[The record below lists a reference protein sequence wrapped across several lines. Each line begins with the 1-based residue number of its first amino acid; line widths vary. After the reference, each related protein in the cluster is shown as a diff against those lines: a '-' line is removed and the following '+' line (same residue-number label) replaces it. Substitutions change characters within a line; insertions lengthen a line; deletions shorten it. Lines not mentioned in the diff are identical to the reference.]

1 MGLNRALIGKQYPA
15 QDYGVTAEAVSKY
28 ASACNDDNP
37 LFFEPGPSHSVL
49 APPMF
54 GVVLGWL
61 PIMTVVTD
69 SELNVDVLRLLHTEQ
84 DMRFVLPVVSGDII
98 TSTATLVDIEDKA
111 GGESFTLAVDS
122 TNQRGQIVQHMRFG
136 AFIRGER
143 RRSRSF
149 GAFGPSPQA
158 QPLLRV
164 AQSIDPDQTYRY
176 AEASGDRN
184 PIHLDENIARMA
196 GLPGIIVHG
205 LCTMAFTSKVMID
218 HLCDRE
224 PSRLKRLRVRFS
236 RPVFPGQTIT
246 TAVWPQRG
254 NVSSSGMS
262 MVDTFPLYAE
272 PTGRNSVYTYETYNP
287 DGKAVVKD
295 GLAEIAPA

>member
-1 MGLNRALIGKQYPA
+1 MGLNRALVGKQYPA
-15 QDYGVTAEAVSKY
+15 QDYGVTAEAVGKY
-28 ASACNDDNP
+28 ARAYNDDNP

-69 SELNVDVLRLLHTEQ
+69 GELNVDVLRLLHTEQ

-143 RRSRSF
+143 RRNRSF

-196 GLPGIIVHG
+196 GLPGILVHG

-224 PSRLKRLRVRFS
+224 PSRLKRLRVCFS

-246 TAVWPQRG
+246 TAVWPQAQ
-254 NVSSSGMS
+254 
-262 MVDTFPLYAE
+262 TA
-272 PTGRNSVYTYETYNP
+272 GRHSVYAYETYNP

-295 GLAEIAPA
+295 GIAEIAPAEKPEEIS